1 MKCPYCLSQTIPSLE
16 KREFRTVYVCSNKSC
31 SAEIHRDYV
40 EQINTQRGFIGLV
53 GFSGHGKTSYLTILF
68 YLLRQLTRLN
78 TWNDFYFQTLD
89 ENTHR
94 IIYNVVNILEKKSEL
109 PESTP
114 QNFPLPSLIY
124 FKNIYLFGDYFISFY
139 DTAGAVYEDINRI
152 TNMGRFVAG
161 SDVVFFIISIND
173 CGTDFI
179 TEMERLLDIYVNA
192 VYNHLRINL
201 RENQH
206 LIIVL
211 TKGDMILNLPDNI
224 KIFLQEGSYK
234 WYKINN
240 KTDSNI
246 KSLKNIS
253 EEIKIWLEKM
263 GGRGFIRRANDKFKS
278 VEFTLVSSTGAAP
291 SGIKLST
298 KLKPED
304 PKRILDPFLWALEK
318 ISKKRLIRN
327 RWWELWHS

>member
-1 MKCPYCLSQTIPSLE
+1 MKCPYCLSQSQPSLE
-16 KREFRTVYVCSNKSC
+16 KREFRTVYVCSNRSC
-31 SAEIHRDYV
+31 GAEIHRDYV
-40 EQINTQRGFIGLV
+40 EQINIQRGFIGLV

-68 YLLRQLTRLN
+68 YLLRQFTRSN

-89 ENTHR
+89 ENTHD

-179 TEMERLLDIYVNA
+179 NEMERLLDIYVNA

-201 RENQH
+201 KESQH

-211 TKGDMILNLPDNI
+211 TKGDMIQKLPRNI
-224 KIFLQEGSYK
+224 IQFLQEGSIN
-234 WYKINN
+234 WYKIND
-240 KTDSNI
+240 KTESNLQ
-246 KSLKNIS
+246 SLKDQS
-253 EEIKIWLEKM
+253 DQIKDWLEKM
-263 GGRGFIRRANDKFKS
+263 GGRGFIKRANDKFKS

-291 SGIKLST
+291 TGIKLSAR
-298 KLKPED
+298 LRPED
-304 PKRILDPFLWALEK
+304 PKRVLDPFLWALEK
-318 ISKKRLIRN
+318 ISKKSLIRR
-327 RWWELWHS
+327 RWKLWST